1 MKKEHVVRAWRD
13 PEFRASLSEA
23 ERAQLP
29 AHPAAPIELDDA
41 RLGLAGGNVA
51 GGPDP
56 NPVPI
61 SYSYSTAVYS
71 YGCDCICC
79 V

>member
-41 RLGLAGGNVA
+41 ELGRSVA
-51 GGPDP
+51 AAAIPKT
-56 NPVPI
+56 NTR
-61 SYSYSTAVYS
+61 STAVYS

>member
-1 MKKEHVVRAWRD
+1 MKKEHVARAWRD
-13 PEFRASLSEA
+13 PEYRASLSEA

-41 RLGLAGGNVA
+41 ELGRLAA
-51 GGPDP
+51 AAI
-56 NPVPI
+56 VPQTGTR
-61 SYSYSTAVYS
+61 STAIYS
-71 YGCDCICC
+71 YGCSCICC